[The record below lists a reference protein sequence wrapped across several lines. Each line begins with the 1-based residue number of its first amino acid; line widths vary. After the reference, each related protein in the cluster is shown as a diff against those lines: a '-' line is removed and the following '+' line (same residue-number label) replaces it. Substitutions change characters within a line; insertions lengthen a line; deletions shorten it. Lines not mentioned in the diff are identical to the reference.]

1 MTASLSDQLRKHRQ
15 GIQTNMCRI
24 DIATSGTC
32 DPVKHPERDFQRPVR
47 PTASEIASK
56 YRHTRFV
63 DHLMDINRSAKPRMP
78 AIKNLAPVV
87 NVGVLA
93 FNCTTPSAHIVVA
106 TSGTT
111 CCKSISSPSGTAR
124 SAASVSSVELS
135 HPTSATLPEHPS
147 QHKD

>member
-87 NVGVLA
+87 KERLIYRLGYADFGAIGL
-93 FNCTTPSAHIVVA
+93 
-106 TSGTT
+106 
-111 CCKSISSPSGTAR
+111 
-124 SAASVSSVELS
+124 
-135 HPTSATLPEHPS
+135 
-147 QHKD
+147 